1 MNFFV
6 MRIKLSHLFLIE
18 WRCVTASPF
27 SFFVFIFFAVYFLLE
42 STEKNV
48 RTFDLKR
55 AHAFF
60 RLNARFK

>member
-1 MNFFV
+1 MA
-6 MRIKLSHLFLIE
+6 MQLRIAI
-18 WRCVTASPF
+18 
-27 SFFVFIFFAVYFLLE
+27 FIFCIYFFAVYFLLE